1 MTCNYEKNEA
11 LQRSLEPVGSRV
23 EDDLPTGWFGA
34 AEESWLRA
42 DRAAVE
48 LESSGE
54 AHEHGR
60 SALPRELVAELE
72 EWDEQFIGLAAV

>member
-11 LQRSLEPVGSRV
+11 LQRSLEPVGKRV
-23 EDDLPTGWFGA
+23 EDNLPTGWFGA
-34 AEESWLRA
+34 AGENWLSA
-42 DRAAVE
+42 DRTAVE
-48 LESSGE
+48 LESSGKG
-54 AHEHGR
+54 HEHDR

>member
-1 MTCNYEKNEA
+1 MGN
-11 LQRSLEPVGSRV
+11 RV

-48 LESSGE
+48 LESSGKG
-54 AHEHGR
+54 HEHDR

-72 EWDEQFIGLAAV
+72 EWDEQLIGLTAL